1 MAVDTNLITAL
12 GAGSGVDVK
21 ALANSL
27 VEAERAPKQQA
38 IQSKIDK
45 SEAKISGYS
54 AMMAALDIFK
64 QQVDGFD
71 SVTDFAAVD
80 IRNSNPLAV
89 QVSTNSLASPGAHT
103 ISITSLAQ
111 AQRSVGDGFNNVTA
125 QVNGGDAFDIT
136 LTVGSGSDQS
146 VTTVSISAANT
157 NASAVVNAINQ
168 AGAGVSAQLLDTGVE
183 GAADRYKIVLAG
195 QTGASNSFTVTTNA
209 ADSSGLNFT
218 TPAGQNAADASVTVN
233 GVAISRETNTIDDV
247 IPGMTFELLGPTT
260 GAVAVQLNRDSSGV
274 KERVQSLVA
283 AYNNMVTDFGILTGP
298 ASDDE
303 EDIYSGSLRGDSTV
317 RSVLSQIRQV
327 FFGESQTKGDSIAS
341 LRDMGVSVDKDGVV
355 TLDEATLDEALAN
368 NFEEVVS
375 ALAGRT
381 SAEVDGET
389 VIRQGLGAEMA
400 SRLRALMGPSGLI
413 LSQSSSAENQV
424 TRYEEQLETLETRME
439 GILERYTKQFAAM
452 ESIVGQL
459 TSMRENLKSQFEA
472 MLNTGKN

>member
-64 QQVDGFD
+64 QQVDGLD

-80 IRNSNPLAV
+80 VRNSNPLAV

-103 ISITSLAQ
+103 ISISSLAQ
-111 AQRSVGDGFNNVTA
+111 AQRSVGDGFDNVTA
-125 QVNGGDAFDIT
+125 QVNGGNAFT
-136 LTVGSGSDQS
+136 LSLTVAGE
-146 VTTVSISAANT
+146 TTDIAISAANT
-157 NASAVVNAINQ
+157 NASAVVNAVNQ

-183 GAADRYKIVLAG
+183 GAADRYKIVLTG
-195 QTGASNSFTVTTNA
+195 QTGASNSFTVSSDA
-209 ADSSGLNFT
+209 ADTTGLNFT
-218 TPAGQNAADASVTVN
+218 TPAGQAAADASVTVN
-233 GVAISRETNTIDDV
+233 GVAISRPTNTIDDV
-247 IPGMTFELLGPTT
+247 IPGMTFDLLGPTT

-274 KERVQSLVA
+274 KERVQSLVT
-283 AYNNMVTDFGILTGP
+283 AYNNMVSDFGILTGP

-327 FFGESQTKGDSIAS
+327 FFGESDTGGESITS

-355 TLDEATLDEALAN
+355 TLDETVLDEALAN

-381 SAEVDGET
+381 TEEVDGET

-424 TRYEEQLETLETRME
+424 SRYEEQLEKLETRME

>member
-45 SEAKISGYS
+45 SEARISGYS

-64 QQVDGFD
+64 QQVDGLD

-80 IRNSNPLAV
+80 TRNSNPLAV

-103 ISITSLAQ
+103 ISIASLAQ
-111 AQRSVGDGFNNVTA
+111 AQRSVGDGFDNVTS
-125 QVNGGDAFDIT
+125 QVNGGNAFT
-136 LTVGSGSDQS
+136 LSLTVAGENTDIE
-146 VTTVSISAANT
+146 ISAANT

-183 GAADRYKIVLAG
+183 GATDRYKIVLTG
-195 QTGASNSFTVTTNA
+195 QTGASNSFAVSSDA
-209 ADSSGLNFT
+209 ADTTGLNFT
-218 TPAGQNAADASVTVN
+218 TPAGQAAADASVTVN
-233 GVAISRETNTIDDV
+233 GVAISRSTNTIDDV
-247 IPGMTFELLGPTT
+247 IPGMTFDLLGPTT
-260 GAVAVQLNRDSSGV
+260 GAVAVQLNRDSSGL
-274 KERVQSLVA
+274 KEKVQSLVT
-283 AYNNMVTDFGILTGP
+283 AYNNMVSDFGILTGP

-303 EDIYSGSLRGDSTV
+303 EDIYSGALRGDSTV

-327 FFGESQTKGDSIAS
+327 FFGESQTAGESITS

-355 TLDEATLDEALAN
+355 TLDETALDEALAN

-381 SAEVDGET
+381 TEEVDGET

-400 SRLRALMGPSGLI
+400 SRLRALMGPTGII
-413 LSQSSSAENQV
+413 LGQSNSAESQV
-424 TRYEEQLETLETRME
+424 TRYEEQLEKLETRME

-459 TSMRENLKSQFEA
+459 TSMRESLKSQFEA

>member
-21 ALANSL
+21 ALAKSL

-64 QQVDGFD
+64 QQVDGLD

-111 AQRSVGDGFNNVTA
+111 AQRSVGDGFDNVTA
-125 QVNGGDAFDIT
+125 QVNGGNAFT
-136 LTVGSGSDQS
+136 LSLTVAGEATDIE
-146 VTTVSISAANT
+146 ISAADT

-183 GAADRYKIVLAG
+183 GAADRYKIVLTG
-195 QTGASNSFTVTTNA
+195 QTGASNAFSVSTDA
-209 ADSSGLNFT
+209 ADTSGLNFT
-218 TPAGQNAADASVTVN
+218 TPTGQDAADAAVTVN
-233 GVAISRETNTIDDV
+233 GVAISRSTNTIDDV
-247 IPGMTFELLGPTT
+247 IPGMTFDLLGPTT

-274 KERVQSLVA
+274 KERVQSLVT
-283 AYNNMVTDFGILTGP
+283 AYNSMVSDFGILTGP
-298 ASDDE
+298 ASEDE

-317 RSVLSQIRQV
+317 RSVLSQMRQV
-327 FFGESQTKGDSIAS
+327 FFGESETAGDSITS

-355 TLDEATLDEALAN
+355 TLDEAALDEALTTH
-368 NFEEVVS
+368 FEEVVS

-381 SAEVDGET
+381 TTEVDGET
-389 VIRQGLGAEMA
+389 VIQQGLGAEMA
-400 SRLRALMGPSGLI
+400 ARLRALMGPTGII
-413 LSQSSSAENQV
+413 LSQSTSAESQV
-424 TRYEEQLETLETRME
+424 GRYEEQLEKLETRME
-439 GILERYTKQFAAM
+439 GILERYTKQFGIM

>member
-21 ALANSL
+21 ALAKSL

-64 QQVDGFD
+64 QQVDGLD

-111 AQRSVGDGFNNVTA
+111 AQRSVGDGFDNVTA
-125 QVNGGDAFDIT
+125 QVNGGNAFT
-136 LTVGSGSDQS
+136 LSLTVAGEATDIE
-146 VTTVSISAANT
+146 ISAADT

-183 GAADRYKIVLAG
+183 GAADRYKIVLTG
-195 QTGASNSFTVTTNA
+195 QTGASNAFSVSTDA
-209 ADSSGLNFT
+209 ADTSGLNFT
-218 TPAGQNAADASVTVN
+218 TPTGQDAADAAVTVN
-233 GVAISRETNTIDDV
+233 GVAISRSTNTIDDV
-247 IPGMTFELLGPTT
+247 IPGMTFDLLGPTT

-274 KERVQSLVA
+274 KERVQSFVT
-283 AYNNMVTDFGILTGP
+283 AYNSMVSDFGILTGP
-298 ASDDE
+298 ASEDE

-317 RSVLSQIRQV
+317 RSVLSQMRQV
-327 FFGESQTKGDSIAS
+327 FFGESETAGESITS

-355 TLDEATLDEALAN
+355 TLDEAALDEALTTH
-368 NFEEVVS
+368 FEEVVS

-381 SAEVDGET
+381 TTEVDGET
-389 VIRQGLGAEMA
+389 VIQQGLGAEMA
-400 SRLRALMGPSGLI
+400 ARLRALMGPTGII
-413 LSQSSSAENQV
+413 LSQSTSAESQV
-424 TRYEEQLETLETRME
+424 GRYEEQLEKLETRME

>member
-21 ALANSL
+21 ALAKSL

-64 QQVDGFD
+64 QQVDGLD

-111 AQRSVGDGFNNVTA
+111 AQRSVGDGFDNVTA
-125 QVNGGDAFDIT
+125 QVNGGNAFT
-136 LTVGSGSDQS
+136 LSLTVAGEATDIE
-146 VTTVSISAANT
+146 ISAADT

-183 GAADRYKIVLAG
+183 GAADRYKIVLTG
-195 QTGASNSFTVTTNA
+195 QTGASNAFSVSTDA
-209 ADSSGLNFT
+209 ADTSGLNFT
-218 TPAGQNAADASVTVN
+218 TPTGQDAADAAVTVN
-233 GVAISRETNTIDDV
+233 GVAISRSTNTIDDV
-247 IPGMTFELLGPTT
+247 IPGMTFDLLGPTT

-274 KERVQSLVA
+274 KERVQSLVT
-283 AYNNMVTDFGILTGP
+283 AYNSMVSDFGILTGP
-298 ASDDE
+298 ASEDE

-317 RSVLSQIRQV
+317 RSVLSQMRQV
-327 FFGESQTKGDSIAS
+327 FFGESETAGESITS

-355 TLDEATLDEALAN
+355 TLDEAALDEALTTH
-368 NFEEVVS
+368 FEEVVS

-381 SAEVDGET
+381 TTEVDGET
-389 VIRQGLGAEMA
+389 VIQQGLGAEMA
-400 SRLRALMGPSGLI
+400 ARLRALMGPTGII
-413 LSQSSSAENQV
+413 LSQSTSAESQV
-424 TRYEEQLETLETRME
+424 GRYEEQLEKLETRME

-452 ESIVGQL
+452 ESLVGQI
-459 TSMRENLKSQFEA
+459 TAMRENLKGQFEA
-472 MLNTGKN
+472 LSNAYK

>member
-21 ALANSL
+21 ALAKSL

-64 QQVDGFD
+64 QQVDGLD

-111 AQRSVGDGFNNVTA
+111 AQRSVGDGFDNVTA
-125 QVNGGDAFDIT
+125 QVNGGNAFT
-136 LTVGSGSDQS
+136 LSLTVAGEATDIE
-146 VTTVSISAANT
+146 ISAADT

-183 GAADRYKIVLAG
+183 GAADRYKIVLTG
-195 QTGASNSFTVTTNA
+195 QTGASNAFSVSTDA
-209 ADSSGLNFT
+209 ADTSGLNFT
-218 TPAGQNAADASVTVN
+218 TPTGQDAADAAVTVN
-233 GVAISRETNTIDDV
+233 GVAISRSTNTIDDV
-247 IPGMTFELLGPTT
+247 IPGMTFDLLGPTT

-274 KERVQSLVA
+274 KERVQSLVT
-283 AYNNMVTDFGILTGP
+283 AYNSMVSDFGILTGP
-298 ASDDE
+298 ASEDE

-317 RSVLSQIRQV
+317 RSVLSQMRQV
-327 FFGESQTKGDSIAS
+327 FFGESETAGESITS
-341 LRDMGVSVDKDGVV
+341 LRDMGVSVDKDGIV
-355 TLDEATLDEALAN
+355 TLDEAALDEALTTH
-368 NFEEVVS
+368 FEEVVS

-381 SAEVDGET
+381 TTEVDGET
-389 VIRQGLGAEMA
+389 VIQQGLGAEMA
-400 SRLRALMGPSGLI
+400 ARLRALMGPTGII
-413 LSQSSSAENQV
+413 LSQSTSAESQV
-424 TRYEEQLETLETRME
+424 GRYEEQLEKLETRME

>member
-21 ALANSL
+21 ALAKSL

-45 SEAKISGYS
+45 SQAKISGYS

-64 QQVDGFD
+64 QQVDGLD

-89 QVSTNSLASPGAHT
+89 QLSTNSLASPGAHT

-125 QVNGGDAFDIT
+125 QVNGGNAFT
-136 LTVGSGSDQS
+136 LSLTVAGEITDIE
-146 VTTVSISAANT
+146 ISAANT

-183 GAADRYKIVLAG
+183 GAADRYKIVLTG
-195 QTGASNSFTVTTNA
+195 QTGASNSFTVNTDA
-209 ADSSGLNFT
+209 ADTSGLNFT
-218 TPAGQNAADASVTVN
+218 TPAGQEAADAAVTVN

-274 KERVQSLVA
+274 KEKVQSLVT
-283 AYNNMVTDFGILTGP
+283 AYNNMVSDFGILTGP

-303 EDIYSGSLRGDSTV
+303 GDIYSGSLRGDSTV

-327 FFGESQTKGDSIAS
+327 FFGESQTKGGAIAS

-381 SAEVDGET
+381 TAEVDGES

-413 LSQSSSAENQV
+413 VSQSGSAESQV
-424 TRYEEQLETLETRME
+424 SRYEGQLETLETRME

-452 ESIVGQL
+452 ESIVGRL

-472 MLNTGKN
+472 MLNTGNN

>member
-64 QQVDGFD
+64 QQVDGLD

-125 QVNGGDAFDIT
+125 QVNGGNAFT
-136 LTVGSGSDQS
+136 LSLTVAGEITDIE
-146 VTTVSISAANT
+146 ISAANT

-183 GAADRYKIVLAG
+183 GAADRYKIVLTG
-195 QTGASNSFTVTTNA
+195 QTGASNSFTVSTDA

-218 TPAGQNAADASVTVN
+218 TPAGQNAADAAVTVN
-233 GVAISRETNTIDDV
+233 GVAVSRETNTIDDV
-247 IPGMTFELLGPTT
+247 VPGMTFELLGPTT

-274 KERVQSLVA
+274 KERIQSLVT
-283 AYNNMVTDFGILTGP
+283 AYNNMVSDFGILTGP
-298 ASDDE
+298 ASDDT

-355 TLDEATLDEALAN
+355 TLDETTLDEALAN

-413 LSQSSSAENQV
+413 LSQSSSTENQV

-439 GILERYTKQFAAM
+439 TILERYTKQFAAM
-452 ESIVGQL
+452 ESVVGQL

>member
-1 MAVDTNLITAL
+1 MAVDTNLIAAL

-64 QQVDGFD
+64 QQVDGLD

-80 IRNSNPLAV
+80 VRNSNPLAV

-103 ISITSLAQ
+103 ISISSLAQ
-111 AQRSVGDGFNNVTA
+111 AQRSVGDGFDNVTA
-125 QVNGGDAFDIT
+125 QVNGGNAFT
-136 LTVGSGSDQS
+136 LSLTVAGE
-146 VTTVSISAANT
+146 TTDIAISAANT
-157 NASAVVNAINQ
+157 NASAVVNAVNQ

-183 GAADRYKIVLAG
+183 GAADRYKIVLTG
-195 QTGASNSFTVTTNA
+195 QTGASNSFTVSSDA
-209 ADSSGLNFT
+209 ADTTGLNFT
-218 TPAGQNAADASVTVN
+218 TPAGQAAADASVTVN
-233 GVAISRETNTIDDV
+233 GVAISRPTNTIDDV
-247 IPGMTFELLGPTT
+247 IPGMTFDLLGPTT

-274 KERVQSLVA
+274 KERVQSLVT
-283 AYNNMVTDFGILTGP
+283 AYNNMVSDFGILTGP

-327 FFGESQTKGDSIAS
+327 FFGESDTGGESITS

-355 TLDEATLDEALAN
+355 TLDETVLDEALAN

-381 SAEVDGET
+381 TEEVDGET

-424 TRYEEQLETLETRME
+424 SRYEEQLEKLETRME

-459 TSMRENLKSQFEA
+459 TSMRESLKSQFDA